1 MKGSRMFFIGII
13 VIAILLF
20 LLQLQMPQRFSW
32 KPSFNTHDRQ
42 PFGCYVFDSI
52 MSHTLGNGNYQVTH
66 KTFRQLNHETDYKD
80 CNVLVTTTQ
89 NMFGDHDVLQL
100 DTLLRRGARVLIAY
114 APYYYTDSL
123 FCKKYGI
130 LFRGREI
137 FSISTLKQQIDM
149 RSIVL
154 YDTLRWQHHA
164 HGYPPAAYSIYKVM
178 VSSTLD
184 TCHTKNGVIPEI
196 MAQDY
201 YGRNEWEELF
211 IDSLSVQ
218 DSISQ
223 DEWEEGTQ
231 SMHWVHDTLNVLAR
245 VPVGKGE
252 LIFSSM
258 PLAMTNYGVL
268 DRELSPYVH
277 RLMALIADRPI
288 VRTTAYME
296 TPEIEAARESPFRY
310 LLSQQPL
317 RWALWLS
324 LLLVAL
330 FMVFTARRRQRVIP
344 IETPP
349 RNHTLEFVQLIGTL
363 YYQQKDHVNL
373 LQKKHAYFAEE
384 LRSQLGI
391 DITEEREDAVSVPT
405 LSKATGMDEQEI
417 KTLLH
422 DVRSALQEK
431 VITEAQLRQLIARM
445 KKVERLKS

>member
-1 MKGSRMFFIGII
+1 MKGSSMFFIGII

-66 KTFRQLNHETDYKD
+66 KTFRQLNHEKDYKG

-89 NMFGDHDVLQL
+89 SMFTDRDLPHL
-100 DTLLRRGARVLIAY
+100 DILLHRGARVLIAY

-123 FCKKYGI
+123 FCKKYGV
-130 LFRGREI
+130 LFRGREFFNI
-137 FSISTLKQQIDM
+137 RTLKQRIDM

-154 YDTLRWQHHA
+154 YDTLRWQHHT
-164 HGYPPAAYSIYKVM
+164 HGYPPAAYSIYKEM

-184 TCHTKNGVIPEI
+184 TCHTKNGITPEI
-196 MAQDY
+196 IAQDY
-201 YGRNEWEELF
+201 SGQNERVF
-211 IDSLSVQ
+211 MDSLTVQ

-231 SMHWVHDTLNVLAR
+231 STQWVRDTLNVLAR
-245 VPVGKGE
+245 VRVGKGE

-296 TPEIEAARESPFRY
+296 TPEMEAARLSPFRY
-310 LLSQQPL
+310 LLSQRPL
-317 RWALWLS
+317 RWGLWLS
-324 LLLVAL
+324 LLLVVL

-363 YYQQKDHVNL
+363 YYQRRDHANL
-373 LQKKHAYFAEE
+373 LRKKYAFFAEE
-384 LRSQLGI
+384 LRNHLGI
-391 DITEEREDAVSVPT
+391 DITEKREDPVSVST

-417 KTLLH
+417 SSLLC
-422 DVRSALQEK
+422 DVRSAVEEN

-445 KKVERLKS
+445 KSVEAKL

>member
-52 MSHTLGNGNYQVTH
+52 MSHTLGNGNYKVTH
-66 KTFRQLNHETDYKD
+66 KTFRQLNHEKDYKG

-89 NMFGDHDVLQL
+89 SMFGDHDMLQL
-100 DTLLRRGARVLIAY
+100 DTLLHRGARVLIAY

-123 FCKKYGI
+123 FCKKYGV
-130 LFRGREI
+130 LFRGREFFNI
-137 FSISTLKQQIDM
+137 RTLKQRIDM

-154 YDTLRWQHHA
+154 YDTLRWQHHT
-164 HGYPPAAYSIYKVM
+164 HGYPPAAYSIYKEM

-184 TCHTKNGVIPEI
+184 TCHTKNGITPEI
-196 MAQDY
+196 IAQDY
-201 YGRNEWEELF
+201 SGQNERVF
-211 IDSLSVQ
+211 MDSLTVQ

-231 SMHWVHDTLNVLAR
+231 STQWVRDTLNVLAR
-245 VPVGKGE
+245 VRVGKGE

-277 RLMALIADRPI
+277 RLMAFIADRPI

-296 TPEIEAARESPFRY
+296 TPEMEAARLSPFRY
-310 LLSQQPL
+310 LLSQRPL
-317 RWALWLS
+317 RWGLWLS
-324 LLLVAL
+324 LLLIAL

-363 YYQQKDHVNL
+363 YYQRRDHANL
-373 LQKKHAYFAEE
+373 LRKKHAFFAEE
-384 LRSQLGI
+384 LRNHLGI
-391 DITEEREDAVSVPT
+391 DITEKREDPVSVPT

-417 KTLLH
+417 SSLLR
-422 DVRSALQEK
+422 DVRSAVEEK

-445 KKVERLKS
+445 KSVEAKL